1 MFTIS
6 FRKRKDLD
14 PTKCERYEKSVENV
28 ISTVSNMLNPFDTE
42 QKSLLSLASGF
53 VVDDNIAD
61 SLLGAEQ
68 IGEDQF
74 LGFVKNTLTIEE
86 PDIFQTIKK
95 NKLPTIQN
103 SKAGIKNSAGKE
115 TGLKMSR
122 NLFARLLLVAKSR
135 DIDLQNVL
143 SFCLGA
149 YPLSLAS
156 VSGSLLKTA
165 KSKLADI
172 LERESG
178 NPHVDITDIPND
190 NALVVD
196 AMAVVQCLKGN
207 WKTFGDFA
215 DSVFNFL
222 MKLARDCRALRLDF
236 VADRYPAL
244 SIKNTER
251 ARRATQ
257 GVQRVHIYGQEQNI
271 PKQWKKFLSSGENK
285 ESLLEFFIKHWK
297 SYKSCQFAYVSV
309 LYATSKDKCYTY
321 HPNRN
326 GNDPVRTE
334 SFPPLDSNHEEADT
348 RLLLHAKHAAS
359 TYDTVIIR
367 SPDTDVL
374 VLCTAMQQLIEKDV
388 YMMTG
393 SGKKFRCIHVNT
405 ICKELGDNIC
415 KCLLGF
421 HAFSGIVEHY

>member
-1 MFTIS
+1 M
-6 FRKRKDLD
+6 
-14 PTKCERYEKSVENV
+14 
-28 ISTVSNMLNPFDTE
+28 
-42 QKSLLSLASGF
+42 
-53 VVDDNIAD
+53 
-61 SLLGAEQ
+61 
-68 IGEDQF
+68 
-74 LGFVKNTLTIEE
+74 TIEE

-222 MKLARDCRALRLDF
+222 MKLARDCCAL
-236 VADRYPAL
+236 
-244 SIKNTER
+244 R

-271 PKQWKKFLSSGENK
+271 PKQWKKILSSGENK

-297 SYKSCQFAYVSV
+297 SYKSCQFASVSV
-309 LYATSKDKCYTY
+309 LYAISKDKCYTY

-393 SGKKFRCIHVNT
+393 SGKTFRCIHVNT

-421 HAFSGIVEHY
+421 HAFSGIVEQY

>member
-1 MFTIS
+1 MFFFS

-14 PTKCERYEKSVENV
+14 RTKCERYQKSVENV
-28 ISTVSNMLNPFDTE
+28 ITTVSNMLNPFDTE

-53 VVDDNIAD
+53 VVEDNVAD

-68 IGEDQF
+68 IGENQF
-74 LGFVKNTLTIEE
+74 LDFVKNNLTIEE

-95 NKLPTIQN
+95 NNLPTIQN
-103 SKAGIKNSAGKE
+103 TKAGIKNSAGKE

-143 SFCLGA
+143 SYCLGA

-178 NPHVDITDIPND
+178 NPHVDITDIPNN

-196 AMAVVQCLKGN
+196 GMAVVQCLKGN

-222 MKLARDCRALRLDF
+222 MKLAHDCRALRLDF

-257 GVQRVHIYGQEQNI
+257 GVQRIHIYGQEQSI
-271 PKQWKKFLSSGENK
+271 PKQWKNF
-285 ESLLEFFIKHWK
+285 
-297 SYKSCQFAYVSV
+297 
-309 LYATSKDKCYTY
+309 
-321 HPNRN
+321 
-326 GNDPVRTE
+326 
-334 SFPPLDSNHEEADT
+334 
-348 RLLLHAKHAAS
+348 
-359 TYDTVIIR
+359 
-367 SPDTDVL
+367 
-374 VLCTAMQQLIEKDV
+374 
-388 YMMTG
+388 
-393 SGKKFRCIHVNT
+393 
-405 ICKELGDNIC
+405 
-415 KCLLGF
+415 
-421 HAFSGIVEHY
+421 

>member
-1 MFTIS
+1 M
-6 FRKRKDLD
+6 
-14 PTKCERYEKSVENV
+14 ENV
-28 ISTVSNMLNPFDTE
+28 ITTVSNMLQPFDAE

-53 VVDDNIAD
+53 VVDDNVAD
-61 SLLGAEQ
+61 HLLGAEQ
-68 IGEDQF
+68 IGEDKF
-74 LGFVKNTLTIEE
+74 LGFVKNRLTIEE
-86 PDIFQTIKK
+86 PDIFQTIQK
-95 NKLPTIQN
+95 NNLPTIHN
-103 SKAGIKNSAGKE
+103 TKAGIKNSAGKE

-122 NLFARLLLVAKSR
+122 NLFAKLLLVAKSR
-135 DIDLQNVL
+135 DVDLQNVL
-143 SFCLGA
+143 SYCLGA

-156 VSGSLLKTA
+156 VNGSLLKTV
-165 KSKLADI
+165 KSRLADL

-178 NPHVDITDIPND
+178 NPYVDLTHIPDD
-190 NALVVD
+190 NALIVD

-215 DSVFNFL
+215 DSVFKFL
-222 MKLARDCRALRLDF
+222 MKLAQDCRALRLDF
-236 VADRYPAL
+236 VADQYPAL

-251 ARRATQ
+251 ARRASQ
-257 GVQRVHIYGQEQNI
+257 GVQQVHIYGQEQNI

-297 SYKSCQFAYVSV
+297 SYKSRQFDSVSV
-309 LYATSKDKCYTY
+309 LYATSKDKCYVY
-321 HPNRN
+321 HPNRS
-326 GNDPVRTE
+326 GDDPVRTD

-374 VLCTAMQQLIEKDV
+374 VLCTAMQQFIVKDV
-388 YMMTG
+388 HMMTG
-393 SGKKFRCIHVNT
+393 SGNKFRCIHINT
-405 ICKELGDNIC
+405 ICEELGDNTC

-421 HAFSGIVEHY
+421 HAFSGIVKRC